1 MIVKS
6 MKKNMQIGFQR
17 YGALVNQTLQWTVFT
32 YQVFAAILF
41 MLGIFFANRWL
52 QQPFLG
58 AFYEH
63 TLIFNGT
70 GPGELTP
77 EWALFDQ
84 VEVGDQLIAING
96 TLVKSSSE
104 IQAILQTRVPGE
116 NVNVTVRSKSGEER
130 ALLITLYPFPSSSR
144 TVYFLIPSI
153 LSAIFLAT
161 SLWIFGLRR
170 NEPAGRAFSLFTSS
184 LAIVTGAYFNLITTH
199 QFTFFWT
206 MAAIVSAGAL
216 IDLALTFP
224 VEPRF
229 AINRPYLRWTG
240 LNIGIILFL
249 TSYTTLFNFDK
260 PTAYIRSWQYIYG
273 FIALSIFFYIGMN
286 LYHAMYAQS
295 PVVKT
300 QSRTIL
306 IGTLFAFVPLGAWLA
321 FGFFRPTN
329 FSPYLFLPLA
339 FFPLVIG
346 YTILRFRFFRADE
359 FLRRGLMYVLLT
371 VLVVAGYGLL
381 LFGISLI
388 LNPALPSNNAPL
400 VGGFI
405 LLLVLLLEP
414 IRARLQRLVDGLFFR
429 GERAYAEQLQDFSH
443 RLTTA
448 LDLNTIGVILR
459 GQIASTLTPSKI
471 HVYTYDTLNDFFS
484 ALPGD
489 DRRPTSDIRF
499 TATSS
504 FARYFE
510 TEHLPLY
517 LDNTA
522 ALPTSLQAEQSRLA
536 LLGARLFIVLP
547 GKQRVNGWLA
557 LGPRLSG
564 QPYAPRDL
572 NFLENIC
579 DQASIAIERL
589 QTVAHLERQIQ
600 EMNALTRVS
609 QGVNVTLTFDDVLEL
624 IYAQTAQIIP
634 TSHFHITLYNEASD
648 YFYYGFCVENNE
660 RIPDRENLPFSV
672 STGLSPEVIRKSRQL
687 ITQDY
692 IRECQARSL
701 TPILE
706 NVFAWMGVP
715 LNAGAESIGA
725 LSIGSRDGATAYT
738 RGQLELLQAI
748 ADQTAGAIVK
758 ARLLQETQQRARQ
771 LSTLN
776 EITRQLTST
785 LELGPLLQN
794 ILENAVGILNCE
806 AGSLFLLDEQTKE
819 LVFKVTVGPVAA
831 NLIGQR
837 LPPGTGIVGR
847 AVQTR
852 GPVIENE
859 EQRVTSKRFNGVD
872 QQTGFISRS
881 LMAVPLQV
889 KDRVT
894 GVVEV
899 INRRDGLPFVAG
911 DQELLTAF
919 AGQAAVA
926 IENTRLFMLTDQELA
941 ARVEELSVMQRI
953 DRELNASLEMDRA
966 MRITLDWALRQS
978 GAEAGLIG
986 MLEETKLRVMAHQGF
1001 DERMANL
1008 PDQTM
1013 KVELPVMLLSMETGQ
1028 PQLLTVTASS
1038 EKLLPTAHTQL
1049 IIPIRRETAVVG
1061 LLHLESTSDSQ
1072 VDIDFLTRLTDHAA
1086 IAISNAQLYGEV
1098 QRANVAKSD
1107 FVSFVAHEL
1116 KNPMTSIK
1124 GYTEL
1129 MSAGAVGPVSDMQA
1143 NFLNTIKTNVV
1154 RMNTLVS
1161 DLNDVSKIEAGRLS
1175 LTYKMAD
1182 VSALIDDTVRSL
1194 KHQIDDKK
1202 QILEILLPE
1211 KLPVIWADPTRIVQV
1226 LVNLLSNSYKYTPEA
1241 GILQIGAEEGN
1252 NQLWD
1257 VNDTTRVV
1265 HIWVKD
1271 NGLGMTAE
1279 DQKKVFQQYFRTEY
1293 SKDMATGT
1301 GLGLNITKKLIE
1313 MQGGKIWFESE
1324 FRAGTTFHIT
1334 IPVAEG

>member
-1 MIVKS
+1 
-6 MKKNMQIGFQR
+6 MQHTMQLSFLRHKTPINKILQ
-17 YGALVNQTLQWTVFT
+17 GAVFI
-32 YQVFAAILF
+32 YQAIAVILF
-41 MLGIFFANRWL
+41 FAGLFFANGWL
-52 QQPFLG
+52 SQPFLG
-58 AFYEH
+58 ALYEH
-63 TLIFNGT
+63 TLVFNGT
-70 GPGELTP
+70 APGDSSP
-77 EWALFDQ
+77 AWALSNQ
-84 VEVGDQLIAING
+84 VLLGDQLIAIEG
-96 TLVKSSSE
+96 VPVKSAND
-104 IQAILQTRVPGE
+104 IAAILSEYFPGE
-116 NVNVTVRSKSGEER
+116 EVTLTVRSQSGVER
-130 ALLITLYPFPSSSR
+130 KQSVTLQSFPDSSR
-144 TVYFLIPSI
+144 MIYFGIPTI
-153 LSAIFLAT
+153 LSAIFLVA

-184 LAIVTGAYFNLITTH
+184 LAIVTGTYFNLVTTH
-199 QFTFFWT
+199 EFTVIWT
-206 MAAIVSAGAL
+206 AAAAVSAGAL
-216 IDLALTFP
+216 IDLSFTFP
-224 VEPRF
+224 LEPRF
-229 AINRPYLRWTG
+229 AINRPYLRWVG
-240 LNIGIILFL
+240 LEIGVGLFL
-249 TSYTTLFNFDK
+249 AAYLTLFNFNQ
-260 PTAYIRSWQYIYG
+260 PTAYIARWQYIYG
-273 FIALSIFFYIGMN
+273 FLALSALIYIGMN
-286 LYHAMYAQS
+286 FYHALYAQS

-306 IGTLFAFVPLGAWLA
+306 IGVLFAFVPLAIWLGWSA
-321 FGFFRPTN
+321 FQPAS

-339 FFPLVIG
+339 LFPLIIG
-346 YTILRFRFFRADE
+346 YTILRFRFLRTDDVV
-359 FLRRGLMYVLLT
+359 RRGLMYVLLT
-371 VLVVAGYGLL
+371 VLVVLPY
-381 LFGISLI
+381 LI
-388 LNPALPSNNAPL
+388 LVVGAGLMFHAQLPANNPYLI
-400 VGGFI
+400 GIFI
-405 LLLVLLLEP
+405 VLLVLFLEP
-414 IRARLQRLVDGLFFR
+414 IRTQLQRLVDGLFFR
-429 GERAYAEQLQDFSH
+429 GERAYAEQLQEFSH
-443 RLTTA
+443 KLSAA
-448 LDLNTIGVILR
+448 LDLNTIGAILR
-459 GQIASTLTPSKI
+459 EQIVFTLTPGKL

-489 DRRPTSDIRF
+489 DHRPTSDIRF

-504 FARYFE
+504 LAHYFE
-510 TEHLPLY
+510 IERLPLY
-517 LDNTA
+517 LDSA
-522 ALPTSLQAEQSRLA
+522 AELPPVLQSEQARLA
-536 LLGARLFIVLP
+536 LLGARLFVGLP
-547 GKQRVNGWLA
+547 GKTRSNGWLA
-557 LGPRLSG
+557 LGSRLSG

-572 NFLENIC
+572 KFLENIC
-579 DQASIAIERL
+579 DQSSIAIERL
-589 QTVAHLERQIQ
+589 QMVAHLERQIQ

-634 TSHFHITLYNEASD
+634 VSHFHITLYDAVSD

-660 RIPDRENLPFSV
+660 RIPERENLPFSV
-672 STGLSPEVIRKSRQL
+672 TTGISPEVIRKSRQL
-687 ITQDY
+687 MTQDY

-715 LNAGAESIGA
+715 LNAGAQSIGA
-725 LSIGSRDGATAYT
+725 LSIGSRDGTVTYT

-758 ARLLQETQQRARQ
+758 ARLLEETQQRARQ

-806 AGSLFLLDEQTKE
+806 AGSLLLLDEQTKE
-819 LVFKVTVGPVAA
+819 LIFKVTVGPVAA

-837 LPPGTGIVGR
+837 LPAGTGIVGR

-852 GPVIENE
+852 APVIENE
-859 EQRVTSKRFNGVD
+859 EQRLASRRFSGVD
-872 QQTGFISRS
+872 QQTGFVSRS
-881 LMAVPLQV
+881 LMAIPLQV
-889 KDRVT
+889 KDRIT

-899 INRRDGLPFVAG
+899 INRRDGLPFVVD

-926 IENTRLFMLTDQELA
+926 IENARLFSLTDQELA

-986 MLEETKLRVMAHQGF
+986 MLGEDNLRVMAHQGF
-1001 DERMANL
+1001 DERMTNL

-1013 KVELPVMLLSMETGQ
+1013 KVELPAMLLSVETGQ
-1028 PQLLTVTASS
+1028 PQSITVAASDQ
-1038 EKLLPTAHTQL
+1038 KLLSGTHTQQV
-1049 IIPIRRETAVVG
+1049 IPIRRETTVIG
-1061 LLHLESTSDSQ
+1061 LLYLESTSDSL
-1072 VDIDFLTRLTDHAA
+1072 VDIEFLTRLTDHAA

-1098 QRANVAKSD
+1098 QRANLAKSE

-1129 MSAGAVGPVSDMQA
+1129 MSAGAVGPISDMQG

-1161 DLNDVSKIEAGRLS
+1161 DLNDISKIEAGRLS
-1175 LTYKMAD
+1175 LTYK
-1182 VSALIDDTVRSL
+1182 VSEVPILIDDTVRSL
-1194 KHQIDDKK
+1194 KNQIEDKK
-1202 QILEILLPE
+1202 QTLQIVLPE
-1211 KLPVIWADPTRIVQV
+1211 KLPAIWADPTRIVQV

-1241 GILQIGAEEGN
+1241 GILQVGAEEAN
-1252 NQLWD
+1252 HQTWD
-1257 VNDTTRVV
+1257 ANDTTRVV

-1271 NGLGMTAE
+1271 NGLGMNPE
-1279 DQKKVFQQYFRTEY
+1279 DQKKIFQQYFRTEY

-1301 GLGLNITKKLIE
+1301 GLGLNITKRLIE

-1324 FRAGTTFHIT
+1324 FRVGTTFHIT